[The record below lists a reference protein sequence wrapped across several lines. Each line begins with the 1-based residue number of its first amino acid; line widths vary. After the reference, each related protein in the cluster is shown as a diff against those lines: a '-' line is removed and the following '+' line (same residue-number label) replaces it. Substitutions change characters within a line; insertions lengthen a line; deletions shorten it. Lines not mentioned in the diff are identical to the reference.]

1 MTYYY
6 YDQPTYLLIP
16 AALHH
21 HFPGT
26 PILDI
31 ERTDEVS
38 LEMSGIVDTG
48 MGPVDD

>member
-6 YDQPTYLLIP
+6 YDQSTYLLTP

-26 PILDI
+26 SILDKG
-31 ERTDEVS
+31 RKDEVS
-38 LEMSGIVDTG
+38 LEMSGIVDTD